1 MYSGYLLLAVN
12 ILIRSDLIHGFSS
25 LKTSTGKGLISQL
38 PKCESGTAARRVL
51 ENAFPKSETEQSFL
65 YDSISVPKGA
75 SDRSLSDADL
85 AIQTNIRNSKYS
97 VMDLIELNGDRDA
110 DRASLALFC
119 VFVAGTLS
127 ALVAQESL
135 PGPEIIRF
143 AVVWLLSFS
152 PLAFVGFGIATPDEL
167 QTLLVSIQRN
177 VFPTYRKRMIHHE
190 AGHFLVGHIL
200 GLPIKGYQAN
210 AVKNAVEFYPL
221 NDADVGRERASL
233 LGFNAKKIYTDQ
245 DVTEYDSRNYNVDF
259 FAEGGRGDEL
269 LSQSVFRDAKNYTD
283 NPFLKIDPQ
292 NDVKKAW
299 PYRGFDDETID
310 KLAVVSVAGVCSEI
324 LAFGNAEGGYADLSQ
339 LRYIFA
345 NAESD
350 LSDKDIENRIRYAV
364 GFGMTI
370 LRRHLGAL
378 DDVVLAMEKNS
389 SVEDCILA
397 IENCENKSGASAIEN
412 YEQIRREKIKMEG
425 VSVFERTLLMGGK
438 NLDTEDSSI
447 IEGKGGGGRNAKFQM
462 TGDDPLY
469 AAVAA
474 AFLFFVWASTG
485 GLALH

>member
-1 MYSGYLLLAVN
+1 MMYSGYYLLATT
-12 ILIRSDLIHGFSS
+12 ILITINVSHGFSS
-25 LKTSTGKGLISQL
+25 LQTSTGKGLSQL
-38 PKCESGTAARRVL
+38 SKCETGTAARRLL
-51 ENAFPKSETEQSFL
+51 ENAFPESETGQPFL
-65 YDSISVPKGA
+65 YNSISIPKGA
-75 SDRSLSDADL
+75 SDKYLSDADL

-135 PGPEIIRF
+135 PGPEILRF

-152 PLAFVGFGIATPDEL
+152 PLIFVGYGIATPDEL
-167 QTLLVSIQRN
+167 QSLLVSIQRN

-233 LGFNAKKIYTDQ
+233 LGFNTKKVYTDR
-245 DVTEYDSRNYNVDF
+245 DVAGYDSRNENLGF
-259 FAEGGRGDEL
+259 FDEGGRGDEL
-269 LSQSVFRDAKNYTD
+269 MSQSVFRDAKNYTD
-283 NPFLKIDPQ
+283 SPFLKIDPQ
-292 NDVKKAW
+292 NDVKRAW

-310 KLAVVSVAGVCSEI
+310 KLAIVSVAGVCSEI

-345 NAESD
+345 NADSE

-364 GFGMTI
+364 GFSMTI
-370 LRRHLGAL
+370 LRRYLGAL
-378 DDVVLAMEKNS
+378 DDVVLAMEMNS

-397 IENCENKSGASAIEN
+397 IENCENKSGATVSGN
-412 YEQIRREKIKMEG
+412 YEQVRREKIKNDG
-425 VSVFERTLLMGGK
+425 VSLLERTLLWGGK
-438 NLDTEDSSI
+438 NLDTEDSNI
-447 IEGKGGGGRNAKFQM
+447 IEGKGGGGRNSKFQL

-469 AAVAA
+469 AAGAA
-474 AFLFFVWASTG
+474 AFFFFVWASTG
-485 GLALH
+485 GLSLH